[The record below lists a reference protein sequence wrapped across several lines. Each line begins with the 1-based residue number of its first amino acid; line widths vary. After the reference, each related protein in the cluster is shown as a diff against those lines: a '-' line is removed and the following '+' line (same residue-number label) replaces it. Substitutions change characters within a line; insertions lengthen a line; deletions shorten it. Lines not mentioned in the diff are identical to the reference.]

1 VAIGSSAD
9 HREIWSVATDGTL
22 SRTPLSGGSPVSAGR
37 VDLGQAPTRAAAFS
51 SDGALLITGD
61 EYGDIRV
68 FDTATAAL
76 RHRLRGHR
84 VELQMIAVRPGSSTV
99 ATASA
104 EADLRIWD
112 AAAGREVKLI
122 ESDVSLFTA
131 AFSPVDGT
139 LASGGVDRRV
149 TLRDPAG
156 FATTGEF
163 VVAAPRMVNT
173 VAWSPD
179 GRLLAVGDLDDETL
193 SKGGIQ
199 VIDATTRAVVATLD
213 TGNQPATH
221 LAFVDGSL
229 IAAATGPRASAWK
242 TTFAT
247 ASAK

>member
-1 VAIGSSAD
+1 
-9 HREIWSVATDGTL
+9 
-22 SRTPLSGGSPVSAGR
+22 
-37 VDLGQAPTRAAAFS
+37 
-51 SDGALLITGD
+51 
-61 EYGDIRV
+61 
-68 FDTATAAL
+68 
-76 RHRLRGHR
+76 
-84 VELQMIAVRPGSSTV
+84 MIAVRPGSTTV

-122 ESDVSLFTA
+122 ESDVSLFAA
-131 AFSPVDGT
+131 AFSPADGT
-139 LASGGVDRRV
+139 LAAGGVDRRL

-213 TGNQPATH
+213 TGNRPAIH
-221 LAFVDGSL
+221 LAFLNGST
-229 IAAATGPRASAWK
+229 IVAATGPNVRSWSTPRAVASAR
-242 TTFAT
+242 
-247 ASAK
+247 